1 MICPLP
7 MNWSPFGTTAAGMTM
22 GEGSGW
28 IGGATT
34 EEVLIISI
42 PSILDSSTLAGA
54 TPSSK
59 FEGAAL
65 ISATCWIEFS
75 ISLLNWT
82 LLILS
87 WLGLISLSTG
97 VVSKFISKCEGNT
110 EYRWGGIVLK
120 VFNFLICSGICCWPG
135 ITLGIVLPSVFEK
148 VC

>member
-22 GEGSGW
+22 GTGSGW

-42 PSILDSSTLAGA
+42 PSILDSYTLAGV

-65 ISATCWIEFS
+65 ISATC
-75 ISLLNWT
+75 
-82 LLILS
+82 
-87 WLGLISLSTG
+87 
-97 VVSKFISKCEGNT
+97 
-110 EYRWGGIVLK
+110 
-120 VFNFLICSGICCWPG
+120 
-135 ITLGIVLPSVFEK
+135 
-148 VC
+148 

>member
-7 MNWSPFGTTAAGMTM
+7 MNWSPFGTTAAGTM
-22 GEGSGW
+22 IGEGSGW
-28 IGGATT
+28 IGATT
-34 EEVLIISI
+34 DEVLIISI
-42 PSILDSSTLAGA
+42 PSIFYSSTLAGA
-54 TPSSK
+54 TPSSM
-59 FEGAAL
+59 FDGAAL

-82 LLILS
+82 LLIRS

-97 VVSKFISKCEGNT
+97 VVSKFISKWDGNT

-120 VFNFLICSGICCWPG
+120 VFNFLICSGICYWPG
-135 ITLGIVLPSVFEK
+135 MTLGIVLPSVFEK